1 MKGAKETRPLMQN
14 DILIASFYKFL
25 HWPDYRAWQ
34 APLRKRCRE
43 AGLRGTI
50 LLAEEGI
57 NASIAGRRDAVGH
70 ALDLLRAD
78 ARFAD
83 LEIKISFHHDMPF
96 QRMKV
101 RLKRE
106 IVALKVPGLDPNKQV
121 GAYVDAGDW
130 NNLIG
135 QDDVTVIDARNDYE
149 VRMGSFRGALNPGAK
164 SFNELPQ
171 FLSQRL
177 DPERHTRIAMFCTGG
192 IRCEKA
198 TAYLLE
204 RGFGEVYH
212 LRGGILRYLEQV
224 DPAESLWQG
233 ECFVFDERVTVNHKL
248 SKGRITICDDCKAV
262 VQAVDESCGN
272 CGSSNF
278 L

>member
-1 MKGAKETRPLMQN
+1 MQN
-14 DILIASFYKFL
+14 KTLIASFYKFVHL
-25 HWPDYRAWQ
+25 PDYKAIQ
-34 APLRKRCRE
+34 APLRETCRD
-43 AGLRGTI
+43 AGVRGTI

-57 NASIAGRRDAVGH
+57 NATIAGTRDAVECVF
-70 ALDLLRAD
+70 DSLRTD
-78 ARFAD
+78 PRFAD
-83 LEIKISFHHDMPF
+83 LEIKKSNHQGIPF

-106 IVALKVPGLDPNKQV
+106 IVALKFPGLDPNDTV
-121 GAYVDAGDW
+121 GTYVDPQDW
-130 NNLIG
+130 NDLIT

-149 VRMGSFRGALNPGAK
+149 VQMGSFQHALNPGTQ

-171 FLSQRL
+171 FLAQRL
-177 DPERHTRIAMFCTGG
+177 QPETHKRVAMFCTGG

-198 TAYLLE
+198 TAFLLE
-204 RGFGEVYH
+204 QGFSEVYH

-233 ECFVFDERVTVNHKL
+233 ECFVFDERVTVDHNL
-248 SKGRITICDDCKAV
+248 DKGSITICDDCKAV
-262 VQAVDESCGN
+262 VHVRDERCAK